1 MMTDDRPADVSQFSQ
16 KPGEVQL
23 SASNKRHG
31 GNDAQY
37 LGEVKTV
44 WRATWHSED
53 R

>member
-31 GNDAQY
+31 GNDAQH